1 MQRRQLLAGGS
12 AALRAAYARASTGT
26 GTGSGF
32 AVAL

>member
-1 MQRRQLLAGGS
+1 MPRRQLLAGGS
-12 AALRAAYARASTGT
+12 AALRAAYDRAGT

>member
-1 MQRRQLLAGGS
+1 MQRRQLLAEGS
-12 AALRAAYARASTGT
+12 AALRAAYDRA